1 MGLPYSSD
9 GKGYDC
15 TAGDPGS
22 IPRSGTFLGEG
33 NHNLLQ
39 YSCLENSMD
48 RGAWWP
54 TEGHNSDY
62 HVLPTF
68 LYGHCAITFLA
79 VKCCYTGLGLSRA
92 PWHPWSKR
100 AHPQS
105 RSSVHRAQRLCG
117 LSRMS
122 WPSLVPFSV
131 ALWSTL
137 WTLWGNLLW
146 VGEGQ

>member
-1 MGLPYSSD
+1 MGLPYGSD
-9 GKGYDC
+9 GEESDC

-22 IPRSGTFLGEG
+22 IPRPGTSLGLG
-33 NHNLLQ
+33 NHNPLQ
-39 YSCLENSMD
+39 CSCLENSMD
-48 RGAWWP
+48 RSLVAYWRSQLWLPCPSHLPLWSLCHHLLGI
-54 TEGHNSDY
+54 E
-62 HVLPTF
+62 VLP
-68 LYGHCAITFLA
+68 HW
-79 VKCCYTGLGLSRA
+79 SRPLQG

-122 WPSLVPFSV
+122 WPSLVPFSM

-146 VGEGQ
+146 VGGGQ